1 MIAIKGGTVWTG
13 IDTIENGVVLIEEK
27 KIITVGQK
35 VSIPYGC
42 EVIDAH
48 GKFVTPGLID
58 AHSHI
63 GLIPEGLDWEY
74 SDVNDFYGPITPQMR
89 AIDAIDLR
97 DAAFSDALNGGV
109 TTVYTG
115 PGSANVIGGIGLVLK
130 TTGRILKE
138 EAALKAALGPK
149 RSREYRSKE
158 PYPSTRM
165 GTVALFR
172 QVLEEAKLWMED
184 PTKVDQ
190 SKKHIYAIVAR
201 AIRRELSVKIHLSTS
216 PDEITA
222 AIRLIKE
229 YNLDASI
236 DHVFGGD
243 LLAEEIKKAGIP
255 VIYGPMMLSRLYLGF
270 KYVNDRIPVELSKHG
285 VLVALMT
292 DHPVIPQKHLRLLA
306 TVAVRNGASYDEAL
320 KMITVNPAKILHMDD
335 SVGTIEVGKDADLV
349 VWNDHPLRPSSHP
362 ICVVVDGR
370 VELKNFWIVLT
381 CSDERV

>member
-1 MIAIKGGTVWTG
+1 M
-13 IDTIENGVVLIEEK
+13 
-27 KIITVGQK
+27 
-35 VSIPYGC
+35 
-42 EVIDAH
+42 
-48 GKFVTPGLID
+48 
-58 AHSHI
+58 
-63 GLIPEGLDWEY
+63 
-74 SDVNDFYGPITPQMR
+74 
-89 AIDAIDLR
+89 
-97 DAAFSDALNGGV
+97 
-109 TTVYTG
+109 
-115 PGSANVIGGIGLVLK
+115 
-130 TTGRILKE
+130 KE

-190 SKKHIYAIVAR
+190 SRKHIYAIVAR
-201 AIRRELSVKIHLSTS
+201 AIRRELPVKIHLSTS

-255 VIYGPMMLSRLYLGF
+255 VVYGPMMLSRLYSGF

-335 SVGTIEVGKDADLV
+335 AVGTIEVGKDADLV

-362 ICVVVDGR
+362 ICVIVDGR
-370 VELKNFWIVLT
+370 VVLKSFWIVLT
-381 CSDERV
+381 CNDERV

>member
-115 PGSANVIGGIGLVLK
+115 PGSANV
-130 TTGRILKE
+130 
-138 EAALKAALGPK
+138 
-149 RSREYRSKE
+149 
-158 PYPSTRM
+158 
-165 GTVALFR
+165 
-172 QVLEEAKLWMED
+172 
-184 PTKVDQ
+184 
-190 SKKHIYAIVAR
+190 
-201 AIRRELSVKIHLSTS
+201 
-216 PDEITA
+216 
-222 AIRLIKE
+222 
-229 YNLDASI
+229 
-236 DHVFGGD
+236 
-243 LLAEEIKKAGIP
+243 
-255 VIYGPMMLSRLYLGF
+255 
-270 KYVNDRIPVELSKHG
+270 
-285 VLVALMT
+285 
-292 DHPVIPQKHLRLLA
+292 
-306 TVAVRNGASYDEAL
+306 
-320 KMITVNPAKILHMDD
+320 
-335 SVGTIEVGKDADLV
+335 SVGS
-349 VWNDHPLRPSSHP
+349 VWY
-362 ICVVVDGR
+362 
-370 VELKNFWIVLT
+370 
-381 CSDERV
+381 

>member
-13 IDTIENGVVLIEEK
+13 SETIDNGVVLIEEK
-27 KIITVGQK
+27 KITAVGQK

-165 GTVALFR
+165 GTVALFK
-172 QVLEEAKLWMED
+172 QVLEEAKLWVED
-184 PTKVDQ
+184 PAKVDQ
-190 SKKHIYAIVAR
+190 SRKHTCAIVAR
-201 AIRRELSVKIHLSTS
+201 AIRRELPVKIHLSTS

-229 YNLDASI
+229 YSLDASI

-255 VIYGPMMLSRLYLGF
+255 VVYGPMMLSRLYSGF

-320 KMITVNPAKILHMDD
+320 KMITVNPAKILHIDD
-335 SVGTIEVGKDADLV
+335 SVGTIEVGKDADVV
-349 VWNDHPLRPSSHP
+349 VWNDHPLRPNSYP
-362 ICVVVDGR
+362 ACVVIDGT
-370 VELKNFWIVLT
+370 VVLKNF
-381 CSDERV
+381 

>member
-1 MIAIKGGTVWTG
+1 
-13 IDTIENGVVLIEEK
+13 
-27 KIITVGQK
+27 
-35 VSIPYGC
+35 
-42 EVIDAH
+42 
-48 GKFVTPGLID
+48 
-58 AHSHI
+58 
-63 GLIPEGLDWEY
+63 
-74 SDVNDFYGPITPQMR
+74 
-89 AIDAIDLR
+89 
-97 DAAFSDALNGGV
+97 
-109 TTVYTG
+109 
-115 PGSANVIGGIGLVLK
+115 VIGGIGLVLK

-201 AIRRELSVKIHLSTS
+201 AIRRELPVKIHLSTS

-243 LLAEEIKKAGIP
+243 LLAEKIKKAGIP
-255 VIYGPMMLSRLYLGF
+255 VVYGPMMLSRLYSGF

-306 TVAVRNGASYDEAL
+306 TVGVRNGASYDEAL

-335 SVGTIEVGKDADLV
+335 AVGTIEVGKDADVV

-370 VELKNFWIVLT
+370 VVLKNF
-381 CSDERV
+381 

>member
-1 MIAIKGGTVWTG
+1 MIAITGGTVWTG

-27 KIITVGQK
+27 KIIAVGQK
-35 VSIPYGC
+35 VSISYGC

-172 QVLEEAKLWMED
+172 QVLEEAKLWVED

-201 AIRRELSVKIHLSTS
+201 AIRRELPVKIHLSTS

-255 VIYGPMMLSRLYLGF
+255 VVYGPMMLSRLYSGF
-270 KYVNDRIPVELSKHG
+270 KYVNDRIPVELCEHG

-292 DHPVIPQKHLRLLA
+292 DHPAIPQKHLRLLA

-335 SVGTIEVGKDADLV
+335 AVGTIEVGKDADLV
-349 VWNDHPLRPSSHP
+349 VWIDHPLRPSSHP
-362 ICVVVDGR
+362 ICVDVDGR

>member
-216 PDEITA
+216 PDEITT

-255 VIYGPMMLSRLYLGF
+255 VIYGPMMLSRLYSGF

-335 SVGTIEVGKDADLV
+335 AVGTIEVGKDADLV

>member
-1 MIAIKGGTVWTG
+1 MIAIKGGNVWTG

-27 KIITVGQK
+27 KIIAVGQK

-255 VIYGPMMLSRLYLGF
+255 VVYGPMMLSRLYSGF

-306 TVAVRNGASYDEAL
+306 TVGVRNGASYDEAL

-335 SVGTIEVGKDADLV
+335 AVGTIEVGKYADLV

-370 VELKNFWIVLT
+370 VVLKNF
-381 CSDERV
+381 

>member
-13 IDTIENGVVLIEEK
+13 TETIEDGVVLIEEK
-27 KIITVGQK
+27 KIVAVGRNLK
-35 VSIPYGC
+35 VPPQY
-42 EVIDAH
+42 ETFDAY

-97 DAAFSDALNGGV
+97 DTAFSDALNGGV

-130 TTGRILKE
+130 TTGRVLKE
-138 EAALKAALGPK
+138 EAALKVALGPK
-149 RSREYRSKE
+149 RSREYRSRE

-172 QVLEEAKLWMED
+172 QVLEEARLWMQD

-190 SKKHIYAIVAR
+190 SRKHIYAIVAR
-201 AIRRELSVKIHLSTS
+201 AIRRELPVKIHLSTS

-255 VIYGPMMLSRLYLGF
+255 VVYGPMMLSRLYSGF

-285 VLVALMT
+285 VLVAVMT

-306 TVAVRNGASYDEAL
+306 AAAVRNGASYDEAL

-349 VWNDHPLRPSSHP
+349 VWNDHPLRPSSYP
-362 ICVVVDGR
+362 ICVVVDGKLL
-370 VELKNFWIVLT
+370 LKNF
-381 CSDERV
+381 

>member
-13 IDTIENGVVLIEEK
+13 IDTIENGVVLIEDK
-27 KIITVGQK
+27 KISAVGQN

-42 EVIDAH
+42 DVIDAH
-48 GKFVTPGLID
+48 GKFVTPGLIE

-130 TTGRILKE
+130 TTGRVLKE

-165 GTVALFR
+165 GTVALLK
-172 QVLEEAKLWMED
+172 QVLEEAKLWVED

-190 SKKHIYAIVAR
+190 SRKHIYVIVAR
-201 AIRRELSVKIHLSTS
+201 AIRRELPVKIHLSTS

-243 LLAEEIKKAGIP
+243 LLAEEIKRAGIP
-255 VIYGPMMLSRLYLGF
+255 VVYGPMMLSRLYSGF

-306 TVAVRNGASYDEAL
+306 TAAVRNGASYDEAL

-349 VWNDHPLRPSSHP
+349 VWNDHPLRPSSYP
-362 ICVVVDGR
+362 ICVVVDGKVVLR
-370 VELKNFWIVLT
+370 NF
-381 CSDERV
+381 

>member
-13 IDTIENGVVLIEEK
+13 IDTIENGVVLIEDK
-27 KIITVGQK
+27 KIAAVGQN

-42 EVIDAH
+42 DVIDAH

-130 TTGRILKE
+130 TTGRVLKE
-138 EAALKAALGPK
+138 ETALKAALGPK

-165 GTVALFR
+165 GSVALLK
-172 QVLEEAKLWMED
+172 QVLEETRLWMEE
-184 PTKVDQ
+184 PNKVDQ
-190 SKKHIYAIVAR
+190 GKRHVYAIVAR
-201 AIRRELSVKIHLSTS
+201 ALRRELPVKIHLSTS

-243 LLAEEIKKAGIP
+243 LLAEEIKRAGIP
-255 VIYGPMMLSRLYLGF
+255 VVYGPMMLSRLYSGF

-349 VWNDHPLRPSSHP
+349 VWNDHPLRPSSYP
-362 ICVVVDGR
+362 ICVVVDGKVVLR
-370 VELKNFWIVLT
+370 NF
-381 CSDERV
+381 

>member
-1 MIAIKGGTVWTG
+1 MIAIEGGTVWTG
-13 IDTIENGVVLIEEK
+13 SDTIENGVVLIEDK
-27 KIITVGQK
+27 KISAVGQN

-42 EVIDAH
+42 DVIDAH

-89 AIDAIDLR
+89 AVDAIDLK

-130 TTGRILKE
+130 TTGRVLKE

-190 SKKHIYAIVAR
+190 SRKHIYAIVAR
-201 AIRRELSVKIHLSTS
+201 AIRRELPVKIHLSTS

-243 LLAEEIKKAGIP
+243 LLAEEIKRAGIP
-255 VIYGPMMLSRLYLGF
+255 VVYGPMMLSRLYSGF

-335 SVGTIEVGKDADLV
+335 AVGTIEVGKDADLV
-349 VWNDHPLRPSSHP
+349 VWNDHPLRPSSYP
-362 ICVVVDGR
+362 VCVVVDGR
-370 VELKNFWIVLT
+370 VVLKNF
-381 CSDERV
+381 